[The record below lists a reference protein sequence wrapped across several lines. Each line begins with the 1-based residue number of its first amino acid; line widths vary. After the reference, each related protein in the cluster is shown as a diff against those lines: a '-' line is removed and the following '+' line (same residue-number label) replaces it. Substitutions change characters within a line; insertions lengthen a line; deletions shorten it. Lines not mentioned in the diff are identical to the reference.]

1 MKKYSLFLL
10 VLVAVLSFCGCKATE
25 NTNSSVDPV
34 SIEDLI
40 VTENGVAYLRDLE
53 KTLEIT
59 CGYFDDDDD
68 KYIEFIIKDPAFY
81 NKLKEIID
89 GKEAGDEFCKCAGDY
104 QVTIGDTYLLY
115 LHMERIVVYTD
126 IKRYKGFTVECSQE
140 EMQELYDIIESK
152 K

>member
-34 SIEDLI
+34 SIEGLI
-40 VTENGVAYLRDLE
+40 VTENGVTYLRDPE

-68 KYIEFIIKDPAFY
+68 KHIEFEIKDPAFY
-81 NKLKEIID
+81 DKLKEIID
-89 GKEAGDEFCKCAGDY
+89 GKEACDYSCKCAGDY
-104 QVTIGDTYLLY
+104 QVSIADNYWLY
-115 LHMERIVVYTD
+115 LHPDRITVNFKLNGYQA
-126 IKRYKGFTVECSQE
+126 FTVECSQE
-140 EMQELYDIIESK
+140 EMQELYDIIESEK
-152 K
+152 